1 MKKKIAMIVDADNW
15 AFANI
20 AKNVS
25 KILNKF
31 YDIKIIPTQY
41 FNDDIIPVLLLVR
54 DFDLI
59 HFFWRGKLLDFSFDS
74 FNKSTIS
81 LTSSKDIFM
90 NKYFNNKI
98 ITTAVYDHLYM
109 DNDIG
114 IEMTNSML
122 KMCDQ
127 YYVSSNKL
135 LNLYN
140 NSRLLKKPLCEIT
153 DGVDLLYFYPKN
165 INRFKNIKDRKI
177 IVGWVGNSD
186 WEKGK
191 EDFKGVNTILKPAIN
206 ELIEEG
212 YPLEMFFADRKKRMI
227 PHDEMIDYYSK
238 IDLYICTSKIEGTPN
253 PVLESMACGVPIITT
268 DVGIVNEVFG
278 KEQKKY
284 ILEARTKECLKEKI
298 KLFLNN
304 LDDISKIQ
312 NESAVNI
319 QEWQW
324 KIIAMKMK
332 NFFDIAFKTYGN
344 KVNK

>member
-1 MKKKIAMIVDADNW
+1 MKKIAMIVDADNW

-25 KILNKF
+25 KTLNKY
-31 YDIKIIPTQY
+31 YDIEIIPTQY
-41 FNDDIIPVLLLVR
+41 FNDNIIPTLLLVQ

-74 FNKSTIS
+74 FCKNAIS
-81 LTSSKDIFM
+81 LTSSKDLFM
-90 NKYFNNKI
+90 KKYFYNKI

-109 DNDIG
+109 GNVSE
-114 IEMTNSML
+114 IEMTNNML

-127 YYVSSNKL
+127 YYVSSKKL
-135 LNLYN
+135 LNIYN
-140 NSRLLKKPLCEIT
+140 DSVLEKKPLCEIT
-153 DGVDLLYFYPKN
+153 DGVDLSCFYPKN
-165 INRFKNIKDRKI
+165 MNRFDNIKKRKI

-186 WEKGK
+186 WENGK
-191 EDFKGVNTILKPAIN
+191 EDFKGVNTILKPAIK
-206 ELIEEG
+206 ELIDEG
-212 YPLEMFFADRKKRMI
+212 FPLEMYFADRKERMI

-284 ILEARTKECLKEKI
+284 ILKERTKDCLKEKI
-298 KLFLNN
+298 KLFINN
-304 LDDISKIQ
+304 LDDISKLQ
-312 NESAVNI
+312 NENAINI
-319 QEWQW
+319 QDWQW
-324 KIIAMKMK
+324 NKIAMKMK
-332 NFFDIAFKTYGN
+332 KFFDTAFEVYGN
-344 KVNK
+344 KVER